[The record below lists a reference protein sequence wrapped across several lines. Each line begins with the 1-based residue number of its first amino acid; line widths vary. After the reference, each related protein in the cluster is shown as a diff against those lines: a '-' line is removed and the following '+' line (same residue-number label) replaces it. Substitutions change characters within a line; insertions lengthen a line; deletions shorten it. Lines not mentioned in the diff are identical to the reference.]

1 MEARI
6 SLITLGVADLDR
18 SKRFYAQWL
27 EAAPV
32 LDTGEVAFFQLAG
45 LVLGLWPWTALSAD
59 ARLPKDRPAAGGIVL
74 AHNVR
79 RRDEVEPVL
88 AAAVK
93 AGAALLRPAESRPW
107 GGYTGYFADPDGHLW
122 EVAWNPAWPI
132 DAEGRVRFAT

>member
-45 LVLGLWPWTALSAD
+45 MVLALYPYASPAAESGL
-59 ARLPKDRPAAGGIVL
+59 PAGPVPAGGIEL
-74 AHNVR
+74 AHNLRSREAV
-79 RRDEVEPVL
+79 DAVMGQ
-88 AAAVK
+88 AVK
-93 AGAALLRPAESRPW
+93 AGAKLLRAAKNQPW
-107 GGYTGYFADPDGHLW
+107 GGYSGHVADPDGHPW

-132 DAEGRVRFAT
+132 DAEGRVKFGT